1 MEIST
6 TFVIPPAEQKLLRAN
21 GRQMATGVDYDPPPV
36 VRLFMTDA
44 KAFWLLF
51 NLSPAQPD
59 LGLAYY
65 DIGVM
70 LPRLG
75 PVSLAEIADFRG
87 REHRPVLRDDAFEP
101 KLRLSAYAQYAAA
114 YKRLFA

>member
-1 MEIST
+1 METSAN
-6 TFVIPPAEQKLLRAN
+6 FVIPPAEHELLLSN
-21 GRQMATGVDYDPPPV
+21 GHLTEAGVQHDPPPV

-44 KAFWLLF
+44 DAFWLLF
-51 NLSPAQPD
+51 DLNPAQPH

-65 DIGVM
+65 DLGVG

-87 REHRPVLRDDAFEP
+87 REHRPVLRDNAFEP

-114 YKRLFA
+114 YERLFA